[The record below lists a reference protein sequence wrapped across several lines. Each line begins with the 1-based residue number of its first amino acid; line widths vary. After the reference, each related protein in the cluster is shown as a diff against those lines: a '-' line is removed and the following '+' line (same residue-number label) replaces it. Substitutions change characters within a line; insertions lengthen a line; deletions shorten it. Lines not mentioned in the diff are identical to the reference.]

1 MDNKNYPRPEESIAN
16 DWSTIDAM
24 QADQRLSS
32 LRREIYAAIA
42 KYRYTYNFTWYGRP
56 IIQLPDDIVTIQ
68 ELILKVKPDVV
79 VETGVAHGGSLML
92 SASMLELLGSGQ
104 VIGVDIDIRPANRD
118 AILAHPLSGRIRLIQ
133 GSSVDADVVKRV
145 QSFLAADSRVM
156 VFLDSN
162 HTHDHVLRELDLYSP
177 LVSKG
182 SYLVVFDTGIEDMP
196 ADAYPDRP
204 WGKGN
209 NPKTAVQEFLKR
221 NSRFAVDRDL
231 EARLLWTVAPG
242 GYLICVED

>member
-1 MDNKNYPRPEESIAN
+1 MDNKKYPHSELSLAN
-16 DWSTIDAM
+16 DRSTIDAM
-24 QADQRLSS
+24 QADQRLSL

-68 ELILKVKPDVV
+68 ELILTVRPDVV

-92 SASMLELLGSGQ
+92 SASMLELLGNGQ

-133 GSSVDADVVKRV
+133 GSSVDEHIVKRV
-145 QSFLAADSRVM
+145 QSLIAADSRVM

-162 HTHDHVLRELDLYSP
+162 HTHDHVLRELELYSP
-177 LVSKG
+177 LVRKG
-182 SYLVVFDTGIEDMP
+182 SYLVVFDTGIEDLP

-209 NPKTAVQEFLKR
+209 NPKTAVRDFLKR
-221 NSRFAVDRDL
+221 NNRFAVDQRL
-231 EARLLWTVAPG
+231 ENRLLWTVAPG
-242 GYLICVED
+242 GYLVCVED

>member
-92 SASMLELLGSGQ
+92 SASMLELLGGGQ

>member
-1 MDNKNYPRPEESIAN
+1 MGNKKYPEAEPSIPN
-16 DWSTIDAM
+16 DRATIDAM
-24 QADQRLSS
+24 QTDQRLSS
-32 LRREIYAAIA
+32 LRREIYAAIG

-79 VETGVAHGGSLML
+79 VETGIAHGGSLVL

-104 VIGVDIDIRPANRD
+104 VIGVDIDIRPPNRD
-118 AILAHPLSGRIRLIQ
+118 AILAHPLSSRIHLIQ
-133 GSSVDADVVKRV
+133 GSSVDEDVVKRV
-145 QSFLAADSRVM
+145 KSYIAADSRVM

-177 LVSKG
+177 LVKKG

-209 NPKTAVQEFLKR
+209 NPKNAVEAFLKR
-221 NSRFAVDRDL
+221 NTRFTADRTL
-231 EARLLWTVAPG
+231 ENRLLWTVAPG
-242 GYLICVED
+242 GYLVCVED